1 MVASFFHYDCKRRT
15 VHKHTQTHHADS
27 NIPACRM
34 CREAK
39 KSKIVLYPNDS
50 RIKASKKEGYC
61 RVVAAEIGIIIARK
75 EE

>member
-1 MVASFFHYDCKRRT
+1 
-15 VHKHTQTHHADS
+15 
-27 NIPACRM
+27 M